1 LTQYLLIVTE
11 DGYGKRLPV
20 ASIRKTKRG
29 LAGVTVSPAAVAG
42 AIVLDPDDKEIV
54 IATRKAKI
62 TVLSISDI
70 PVKDR
75 RARGIRLVQLQPG
88 DAVAKA
94 TVVPQVKED
103 LSVAKQPTPES
114 EHIAR

>member
-1 LTQYLLIVTE
+1 LNQHLLIVTE
-11 DGYGKRLPV
+11 DGYGKQIPINK
-20 ASIRKTKRG
+20 IRKTKRG
-29 LAGVTVSPAAVAG
+29 LAGVTISPAAIAG

-54 IATRKAKI
+54 IATRNGKI
-62 TVLSISDI
+62 IALSISDI

-88 DAVAKA
+88 DAVAKT
-94 TVVPQVKED
+94 TVVPQI
-103 LSVAKQPTPES
+103 TES